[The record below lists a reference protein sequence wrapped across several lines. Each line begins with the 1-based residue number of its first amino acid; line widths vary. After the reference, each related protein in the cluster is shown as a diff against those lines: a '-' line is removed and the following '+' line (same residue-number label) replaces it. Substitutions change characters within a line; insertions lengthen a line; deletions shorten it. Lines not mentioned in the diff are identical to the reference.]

1 MSDTV
6 TAGHGTVRQDRI
18 PSSLLCAL
26 TIWPNTA
33 GGGYRRSETYSVS
46 GVTDLRSADIGGA
59 DSMAGCLRWM
69 AFHPR
74 TAAEMLSPT
83 ALHTKGRRR
92 WSQSDANDRSV

>member
-46 GVTDLRSADIGGA
+46 GVTDL
-59 DSMAGCLRWM
+59 
-69 AFHPR
+69 
-74 TAAEMLSPT
+74 
-83 ALHTKGRRR
+83 
-92 WSQSDANDRSV
+92 